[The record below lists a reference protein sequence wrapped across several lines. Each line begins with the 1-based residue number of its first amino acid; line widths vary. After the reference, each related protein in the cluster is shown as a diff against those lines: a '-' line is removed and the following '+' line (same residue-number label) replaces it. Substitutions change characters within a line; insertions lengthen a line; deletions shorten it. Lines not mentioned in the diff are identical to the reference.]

1 MPSAPGGATIFAKIA
16 AAGRYCR
23 TGGLMSRLLLLS
35 TLTTAACTGGII
47 NAELT
52 LPHPGGV
59 SESNG
64 ITTFSPGILVDT
76 EDGTGVCERIRVRV
90 YTSAAPPANPAG
102 APVGVT
108 PVGDGHAIGSYTADK
123 PQCLAVAANLPPRDD
138 YWMLIEYPA
147 HGASPAVAYYTYG
160 VPVLGAPVPI
170 TGGFYP
176 VKVTDKQTTTVR
188 ATLVLP
194 PKPSVPGV

>member
-1 MPSAPGGATIFAKIA
+1 
-16 AAGRYCR
+16 
-23 TGGLMSRLLLLS
+23 MSRLLLLS

-59 SESNG
+59 SEANG
-64 ITTFSPGILVDT
+64 ITTFSPGILVGASDAT
-76 EDGTGVCERIRVRV
+76 PVCERIRVRV
-90 YTSAAPPANPAG
+90 YTSATPPANPAA

-123 PQCLAVAANLPPRDD
+123 PQCLAIAANLPPRDD

-147 HGASPAVAYYTYG
+147 GGYTYG
-160 VPVLGAPVPI
+160 VPVLGAPAPI
-170 TGGFYP
+170 TAGFYP